1 MRYGLICSVALLAA
15 APGTAAWTH
24 PPPTLEAIV
33 LHVDDGDTI
42 DVRIDGR
49 VERVR
54 YIGIDAPEVA
64 HEGTGGAQGGE
75 TAARVNRA
83 LLRGGHVRLELDQ
96 ERRDRYG
103 RLLAYVWNGSTMV
116 NLEMVRLGYARAL
129 TIPPNVRY
137 ARRFL
142 SAEASAERALLGLWG
157 EGALRPGDPATI
169 RPTFRRRRLAVDAVE
184 RALSGGGGPAG
195 FRGSPSEG
203 R

>member
-64 HEGTGGAQGGE
+64 HEGAGGAQGGE
-75 TAARVNRA
+75 AAARVNRA
-83 LLRGGHVRLELDQ
+83 LLRGGNVRLELDQ

-103 RLLAYVWNGSTMV
+103 RLLAYVWTGSTMV

-137 ARRFL
+137 TRRFL

>member
-1 MRYGLICSVALLAA
+1 MRYGLVYSVALLATSPA
-15 APGTAAWTH
+15 TAAWTY
-24 PPPTLEAIV
+24 PSPTLDAIV

-42 DVRIDGR
+42 DVRVDGR

-64 HEGTGGAQGGE
+64 HEGAGGAQGGE
-75 TAARVNRA
+75 AAARVNRS
-83 LLRGGHVRLELDQ
+83 LLRGGRITLELDQ

-103 RLLAYVWNGSTMV
+103 RLLAYVWTGGTMV

-137 ARRFL
+137 ARRFQR
-142 SAEASAERALLGLWG
+142 AEAAAEQAQLGLWG
-157 EGALRPGDPATI
+157 EGALRSSHPGVI

-184 RALSGGGGPAG
+184 QALSGGGGPAG
-195 FRGSPSEG
+195 FRRSPSEG

>member
-1 MRYGLICSVALLAA
+1 MRYGLVCSMALLAA
-15 APGTAAWTH
+15 SIATAAWSG

-42 DVRIDGR
+42 DVRVDGR
-49 VERVR
+49 VERIR

-64 HEGTGGAQGGE
+64 HEGTSGAQGGE
-75 TAARVNRA
+75 AAARVNRA
-83 LLRGGHVRLELDQ
+83 LLGGGHVRLELDQ
-96 ERRDRYG
+96 EGRDRYG
-103 RLLAYVWNGSTMV
+103 RLLAYVWTGSTMI

-137 ARRFL
+137 ARRFAR
-142 SAEASAERALLGLWG
+142 AEASAEQASLGLWG
-157 EGALRPGDPATI
+157 EGALRSSHPAAI

-184 RALSGGGGPAG
+184 QALSGGGGPAG
-195 FRGSPSEG
+195 YRGSLLEG

>member
-1 MRYGLICSVALLAA
+1 MRCALFCSVALLATSPA
-15 APGTAAWTH
+15 TAAWTH
-24 PPPTLEAIV
+24 PSPPLDAIV

-42 DVRIDGR
+42 DVRVDGR
-49 VERVR
+49 IERVR

-64 HEGTGGAQGGE
+64 HEGADGAPGGE
-75 TAARVNRA
+75 AAARVNRS
-83 LLRGGHVRLELDQ
+83 LLRGGRITLELDQ
-96 ERRDRYG
+96 EKRDRYG
-103 RLLAYVWNGSTMV
+103 RLLAYVWTGGTMV

-137 ARRFL
+137 ARRFAR
-142 SAEASAERALLGLWG
+142 AEAAAKRAQLGLWG
-157 EGALRPGDPATI
+157 EGALRSSHPAAI

-195 FRGSPSEG
+195 FRVSPSEG

>member
-1 MRYGLICSVALLAA
+1 MRYGLAWSVALLAA
-15 APGTAAWTH
+15 SSATAAGTD

-42 DVRIDGR
+42 DVRVDGR
-49 VERVR
+49 IERVR
-54 YIGIDAPEVA
+54 YIGVDAPEVA

-75 TAARVNRA
+75 AAARVNRA
-83 LLRGGHVRLELDQ
+83 LLRGRHVRLELDQ
-96 ERRDRYG
+96 EKRDRYG
-103 RLLAYVWNGSTMV
+103 RLLAYVWTGSTMV

-137 ARRFL
+137 AQRF
-142 SAEASAERALLGLWG
+142 AAAQTSAERAQLGLWG
-157 EGALRPGDPATI
+157 EGALRSTV
-169 RPTFRRRRLAVDAVE
+169 RRRRLGVDAVE
-184 RALSGGGGPAG
+184 RALSSGGGPAG